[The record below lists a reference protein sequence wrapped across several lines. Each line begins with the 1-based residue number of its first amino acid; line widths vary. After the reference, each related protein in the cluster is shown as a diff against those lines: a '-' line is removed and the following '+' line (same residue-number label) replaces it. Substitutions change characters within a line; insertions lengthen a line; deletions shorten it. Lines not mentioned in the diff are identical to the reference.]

1 MLGRSPRGNAARLQ
15 YQDLRPR
22 SQLSSIK
29 ASGTRVVLPAPGG
42 ATRTADVC
50 AAKVVF
56 NSSRT
61 ASIGSGV
68 ANFMGCFHWP
78 RSYRKH
84 NLRWSSSLR
93 RIKDEVWT
101 GEVTGRHRALETIA
115 PLSHDP
121 IVNPSRKR
129 RELSVCTIL
138 IEEK

>member
-1 MLGRSPRGNAARLQ
+1 LLGRSPRGNAARLQ
-15 YQDLRPR
+15 YQDLSTR

-50 AAKVVF
+50 AAKVVL

-68 ANFMGCFHWP
+68 ANFMTAVSIARVRIASTICAGHEA
-78 RSYRKH
+78 YGIK
-84 NLRWSSSLR
+84 

-101 GEVTGRHRALETIA
+101 AEVTGRHRA
-115 PLSHDP
+115 
-121 IVNPSRKR
+121 
-129 RELSVCTIL
+129 CTIG
-138 IEEK
+138 KAD